1 MASRAFAVRQFAD
14 RSADSLPPVDLAE
27 LARRSFGDEALE
39 REVLAMFL
47 SQSKIYLNAILTARD
62 SEVRRRAAH
71 TLKGAARAIGAIGL
85 ARCAERAERPAFDEP
100 GALRHET
107 ERVCAYIETL
117 LAPHSSLARA

>member
-1 MASRAFAVRQFAD
+1 MASRAFAVHDFAD
-14 RSADSLPPVDLAE
+14 RSAERSQPLDLVE

-47 SQSKIYLNAILTARD
+47 AQSKIHVNAILTARD
-62 SEVRRRAAH
+62 GEVRRRAAH

-117 LAPHSSLARA
+117 LAPLS